1 MHMQAHTN
9 AVQVLGNS
17 ALSATQ
23 QIYLK
28 RNISVPNKRT
38 PGRKVTACSWAPT
51 AGTPNQA

>member
-23 QIYLK
+23 QVYLK

-51 AGTPNQA
+51 AETPNQA